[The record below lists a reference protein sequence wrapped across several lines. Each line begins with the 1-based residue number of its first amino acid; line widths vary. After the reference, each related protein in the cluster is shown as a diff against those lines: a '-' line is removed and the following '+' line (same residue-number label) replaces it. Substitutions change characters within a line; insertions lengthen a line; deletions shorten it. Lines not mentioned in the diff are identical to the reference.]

1 MTIENIKRVIDA
13 FYQGKR
19 IISMLPSLPDGI
31 TPLYIR
37 YLDIIGRLEEE
48 LKAVKVSDIGSAL
61 SVQRPGV
68 TRTVREMVEKGLLEK
83 SPSKKDGRVTF
94 ITITP
99 YGRELSKKYNEEVF
113 LLLTSS
119 LPPIEERD
127 VEALI
132 KTTESIYNAME
143 KEGGRA

>member
-1 MTIENIKRVIDA
+1 MTIDDIKRVIDA
-13 FYQGKR
+13 FYLGKR
-19 IISMLPSLPDGI
+19 IIAMLPSLPDGI

-48 LKAVKVSDIGSAL
+48 MQAVKVSDIGSAL

-68 TRTVREMVEKGLLEK
+68 TRTVGEMVEKGLLEK
-83 SPSKKDGRVTF
+83 TPSKDDGRVTF
-94 ITITP
+94 IKITP
-99 YGRELSKKYNEEVF
+99 YGSQLSKKYNEEVF

-127 VEALI
+127 VKALI
-132 KTTESIYNAME
+132 KTTETIYSAMNR
-143 KEGGRA
+143 EGGRA